1 MTNGCHRCC
10 DCTVVSRSSLCSD
23 CSVSQGGHRTW
34 GVGRGAWEGASTQ
47 CSDCSGE
54 ERTASRLAE
63 HPREHEAGA
72 RGGDDHELTVPL
84 LCSYSSPRPHDPH
97 EPEAGLRTAVP
108 DVFCGATS
116 TLAHHGTKIVLQ
128 QCSHCFVSRW
138 FSVHYGEIH
147 ITLLSSSCRPC
158 PAQLGLK
165 LLVFPVSRHRQ
176 ELWSTIAYTHRAHPL
191 ITSHHRLS
199 DVSVAP

>member
-1 MTNGCHRCC
+1 LSVHHLSAAI
-10 DCTVVSRSSLCSD
+10 VLCRKE
-23 CSVSQGGHRTW
+23 GIGHGAW
-34 GVGRGAWEGASTQ
+34 GVGRGKA
-47 CSDCSGE
+47 
-54 ERTASRLAE
+54 LA
-63 HPREHEAGA
+63 RNA
-72 RGGDDHELTVPL
+72 LTVRAKNVPRVGWPNIPVNTKQGQEEETITSSRC

-176 ELWSTIAYTHRAHPL
+176 EFWSTIAYTHRAHPL